1 MRRLIKWFIWPA
13 LAMLASIALVAA
25 GYHHLLQAPAT
36 TIRASEAAAQQ
47 ANLAHSEAVSG
58 HHRSQIAE
66 ADLTTLLNA
75 RLQTQRLV
83 ATAGVGRVA
92 IPKVGI
98 SLPIF
103 NQINDSTL
111 SLGTVLYFPER
122 KLGQGNTVLASHH
135 YLGSEGLLNALNQ
148 VKKGDEI
155 LVSDLTTV
163 WRYQVAANQVVKQDQ
178 VSVLANTG
186 DARVTLIR
194 CEGPRGTDYRR
205 VVTGL
210 LTRRTSLTAKPA
222 KSLGITFSNPPAK
235 DHGPLA
241 FVAAAIGRTMSRH
254 RLDGWLWLLLAINL
268 TVLLACGAGYVLAG
282 DHPHKQSRAE
292 R

>member
-1 MRRLIKWFIWPA
+1 MRRLVKWFIWPA
-13 LAMLASIALVAA
+13 LVMLASIALVAA
-25 GYHHLLQAPAT
+25 GYHHLLQAPT
-36 TIRASEAAAQQ
+36 TLIPANKAASQQ
-47 ANLAHSEAVSG
+47 ANLADSQAVSA

-66 ADLTTLLNA
+66 ADLTTLLTA
-75 RLQTQRLV
+75 RPQTELV
-83 ATAGVGRVA
+83 ASAGVGRVA
-92 IPKVGI
+92 IPTVDI

-122 KLGQGNTVLASHH
+122 RLGQGNTVLASHH
-135 YLGSEGLLNALNQ
+135 YLGGEGLLNALNR

-163 WRYQVAANQVVKQDQ
+163 WVYRVAANQVVNQDQ

-205 VVTGL
+205 VVT
-210 LTRRTSLTAKPA
+210 SLTTNSA
-222 KSLGITFSNPPAK
+222 KSLGITASKLPAK
-235 DHGPLA
+235 DDGPLA
-241 FVAAAIGRTMSRH
+241 FVAAALARTISH
-254 RLDGWLWLLLAINL
+254 HQLDGWLWLLLAINL
-268 TVLLACGAGYVLAG
+268 AVLIGCGAGYVLAG
-282 DHPHKQSRAE
+282 DRPKKPSRAE

>member
-1 MRRLIKWFIWPA
+1 MRRLVKWFIWPA
-13 LAMLASIALVAA
+13 LVMLASIALVAA

-36 TIRASEAAAQQ
+36 VIPAGEAANQQ
-47 ANLAHSEAVSG
+47 ANLANSQAVSA

-66 ADLTTLLNA
+66 ADLTTLLAA
-75 RLQTQRLV
+75 RPRTERLV
-83 ATAGVGRVA
+83 ASAGVGRVA
-92 IPKVGI
+92 IPAVGI

-122 KLGQGNTVLASHH
+122 QLGQGNTVLASHH
-135 YLGSEGLLNALNQ
+135 YLGGEGLLNALNR

-155 LVSDLTTV
+155 LVSDLTSV
-163 WRYQVAANQVVKQDQ
+163 WVYRVAANQVVKQDQ

-210 LTRRTSLTAKPA
+210 LIRRTNLTAKPA
-222 KSLGITFSNPPAK
+222 KSLGITSSNRPAK

-241 FVAAAIGRTMSRH
+241 FVAEALARTISRH

-268 TVLLACGAGYVLAG
+268 TVLLGCVAGYVLAG
-282 DHPHKQSRAE
+282 EHPKKQSLAE

>member
-1 MRRLIKWFIWPA
+1 MRRLVKWFIWPA
-13 LAMLASIALVAA
+13 LLMLASIALVAA

-36 TIRASEAAAQQ
+36 VIPAGEAAAQQ
-47 ANLAHSEAVSG
+47 ANLADSQAVSS

-66 ADLTTLLNA
+66 ADLTTLLTA
-75 RLQTQRLV
+75 RPQTERLV
-83 ATAGVGRVA
+83 ASAGVGRVA
-92 IPKVGI
+92 IPEVGI

-103 NQINDSTL
+103 NQINDNTL
-111 SLGTVLYFPER
+111 SLGTALYFPER

-135 YLGSEGLLNALNQ
+135 YLGGEGLLNALNQ

-155 LVSDLTTV
+155 LVSDLTSV
-163 WRYQVAANQVVKQDQ
+163 WVYQVAANQVVNQDQ
-178 VSVLANTG
+178 VSVLADTG

-210 LTRRTSLTAKPA
+210 LTRRTNLTTNSAKR
-222 KSLGITFSNPPAK
+222 LGITAGKRPAK
-235 DHGPLA
+235 DDGPMA
-241 FVAAAIGRTMSRH
+241 FVAAALARTISRH
-254 RLDGWLWLLLAINL
+254 QLDGWLWLMLAINL
-268 TVLLACGAGYVLAG
+268 AVLIGCGAGYVLAG
-282 DHPHKQSRAE
+282 DRPKKPSRAE